1 MTSCSN
7 PAVHDVEMNKT
18 KTPNTISEQR
28 KQGPCQECQDQQR
41 MCRTLQE
48 LLNKKDLKI
57 QELKNHLQIQEDIN
71 KRLTEIIQDTGSKQL
86 SPTVPPLLSSPLP
99 LLPPHLPTLSVD
111 ERSWLHIISEV
122 GQSRPFDITTHIPE
136 EKAETENRKDNYYS
150 ARHGSKAQEVD
161 TPKCDV
167 ITEPEATVVHLQED
181 APCRMIMNREALM
194 ARQPAPRLTF
204 VNPLRSLRVA
214 QPMKKD
220 HQRSTRPHLLKECPV
235 CFAFFP
241 DNTCA
246 SEINRHINSHFSD
259 VN

>member
-1 MTSCSN
+1 MTSCSSN

-86 SPTVPPLLSSPLP
+86 SPT
-99 LLPPHLPTLSVD
+99 
-111 ERSWLHIISEV
+111 EV